1 MTVHPDWARR
11 ATNGRASMARGLR
24 AIGIK
29 VFLGVLTLASLAQ
42 PASAEDFDC
51 AGFLRMHGMLRR
63 ASTACGFTSYNPV
76 IVHRARACFDALGSS
91 GAKAI
96 RSGAAEFEGWW
107 AVRNRDALCKT
118 LVDKF
123 PMVVQP

>member
-1 MTVHPDWARR
+1 MARR
-11 ATNGRASMARGLR
+11 LR
-24 AIGIK
+24 AIGTK

-42 PASAEDFDC
+42 PASAESFDC
-51 AGFLRMHGMLRR
+51 FGFLMMHGMLRR
-63 ASTACGFTSYNPV
+63 ASTACGFSSYNPV

-91 GAKAI
+91 SGAKAI
-96 RSGAAEFEGWW
+96 RSGAAEFERWQ
-107 AVRNRDALCKT
+107 AVRSRGALCKT